1 MTTSTVHRPH
11 IDHTWTPHWPYPQL
25 FFHHHISIVFLHHHV
40 LYCFPLPPPYFYCF
54 LSTTTITTFP
64 LFSSYTTTT
73 AATTFPLFP
82 SSTTTTTT
90 FLMFSLH
97 YHHHHHHIP
106 IVFPPLPP
114 LPPPH
119 FSCFSA
125 SDFFVLRKP
134 QKARSDKFCILLL
147 WFFVTISHV
156 FYEWP
161 DF

>member
-1 MTTSTVHRPH
+1 MTTSTVHRPTSTIREPH
-11 IDHTWTPHWPYPQL
+11 TDHTL
-25 FFHHHISIVFLHHHV
+25 NFFFHHHISIVFLHHHV
-40 LYCFPLPPPYFYCF
+40 LYCFPLPPPHSYCF

-82 SSTTTTTT
+82 SSTTTT

-106 IVFPPLPP
+106 IVFPPLPA